1 MRLFNATN
9 ASIDVP
15 LSHNQRL
22 TVGPFETSGSFMPS
36 PDFLSVIVTAFD
48 YGDVY
53 LIVAGPSEY
62 QTCNSVSGANGFV
75 VNSVEEAMDLSK
87 DARIKAGL
95 LLEEEAKSEQE
106 EPEQEEPE
114 QEEEDV
120 VGEPE
125 LESEPEP
132 VPVETVEEEPKG
144 KPGRK
149 KKK

>member
-22 TVGPFETSGSFMPS
+22 TVGPFESSGNFMPS
-36 PDFLSVIVTAFD
+36 ADFLSVIVTAFD

-75 VNSVEEAMDLSK
+75 VNSLEEAMDLSK

-95 LLEEEAKSEQE
+95 LLEEEAKPEPEE
-106 EPEQEEPE
+106 EPKQ
-114 QEEEDV
+114 EEDV
-120 VGEPE
+120 VDEP
-125 LESEPEP
+125 EPEP

>member
-87 DARIKAGL
+87 EARIKAGL

-106 EPEQEEPE
+106 EPEQEE
-114 QEEEDV
+114 DV
-120 VGEPE
+120 VGEP
-125 LESEPEP
+125 EPEP

>member
-22 TVGPFETSGSFMPS
+22 TIGPFESSGSFMPS
-36 PDFLSVIVTAFD
+36 ADFLSVIVTAFD

-62 QTCNSVSGANGFV
+62 QTCNSVSGASGFV
-75 VNSVEEAMDLSK
+75 VNSLEEAMDLSK

-95 LLEEEAKSEQE
+95 LLEEAAKPEPEE
-106 EPEQEEPE
+106 EPEQE
-114 QEEEDV
+114 QEDV
-120 VGEPE
+120 VDEP
-125 LESEPEP
+125 EPEP
-132 VPVETVEEEPKG
+132 VPVEAVEEEPKG

>member
-22 TVGPFETSGSFMPS
+22 TVGPFESSGNFMPS
-36 PDFLSVIVTAFD
+36 ADFLSVIVTAFD

-75 VNSVEEAMDLSK
+75 VNSLEEAMDLSK

-95 LLEEEAKSEQE
+95 LLEEEAKPEPEE
-106 EPEQEEPE
+106 EPEQ
-114 QEEEDV
+114 EDV

-125 LESEPEP
+125 P
-132 VPVETVEEEPKG
+132 VPEKTVEEEPKG